1 MAYKEN
7 DERLIGKN
15 LKKLRDERGLS
26 QDAFGKMIRFDRT
39 LINKWERGSKIP
51 SKDQIGEIAK
61 GLSISADELYKNICA
76 VIVHTSAM
84 LENTRILGF
93 LLEDYENVII
103 PDSVM
108 KELAEIKRGSRGP
121 KSKRRAWQ
129 AMMKI
134 SQYQVDNK
142 IEIMESEKYGKST
155 IENIIELAKVVQED
169 QNGDVFIIHNDV
181 AVSVGGYK
189 DSLFLREYMARRSVN
204 IGYYKVLQLMDEW
217 EDFDEIDVD
226 GVNLD
231 AYLPDGMTLLIDCIR
246 CNTKEKKEKNHN
258 REDIETSKILQKIK
272 FLLDHGAD
280 INLTDRY
287 QHGLTP
293 LAHCVQTKQIEVFD
307 YLISRGADYNK
318 GSIDTLN
325 TSKFKMQNEGNTP
338 LMIACYEGKKV
349 FVDRFL
355 KLEDVS
361 YNQQDANG
369 WTALIKAAASRNENL
384 KNDNTKYIKN
394 FQYIYDKL
402 SSMSEVD
409 QKIRDRQN
417 RTAKDF
423 WDNPELIG

>member
-217 EDFDEIDVD
+217 EDFDEIDVE

-246 CNTKEKKEKNHN
+246 CNTKEKKEKNN
-258 REDIETSKILQKIK
+258 NMRTKRILK
-272 FLLDHGAD
+272 
-280 INLTDRY
+280 
-287 QHGLTP
+287 
-293 LAHCVQTKQIEVFD
+293 KQ
-307 YLISRGADYNK
+307 SRFY
-318 GSIDTLN
+318 
-325 TSKFKMQNEGNTP
+325 
-338 LMIACYEGKKV
+338 
-349 FVDRFL
+349 
-355 KLEDVS
+355 
-361 YNQQDANG
+361 
-369 WTALIKAAASRNENL
+369 
-384 KNDNTKYIKN
+384 
-394 FQYIYDKL
+394 
-402 SSMSEVD
+402 
-409 QKIRDRQN
+409 
-417 RTAKDF
+417 
-423 WDNPELIG
+423 